1 MKTQNQHSEST
12 EPLPCVQ
19 TPVSGSTCIYGDCVV
34 EMKHFSDNFFQLAN
48 VDPPYFSGPEK
59 RGFYGKKISTT
70 NIKRVDYDKT
80 DTWEIPSVDYFN
92 ELFRV
97 SENQIIWGANY
108 FTFKNVKPFK
118 TPRRNEIDDFIKEN
132 PLGWIIWD
140 KCNGDN
146 TFNDYELAWSSFN
159 EPTYIYQFMWNGMM
173 QGLSENKGWIMQGN
187 KKLNQKRIHP
197 TEKPIKLYRYFLER
211 YSKPFWKVL
220 DTHLGSGSHRL
231 ASKDFQIQFYG
242 IEKNKTHFENQEKR
256 FLSLSSVLRL
266 DFAY

>member
-1 MKTQNQHSEST
+1 MKKLVPDSIS
-12 EPLPCVQ
+12 
-19 TPVSGSTCIYGDCVV
+19 IFGDCLQ
-34 EMKHFSDNFFQLAN
+34 ELPKFSNAFFNLAN

-70 NIKRVDYDKT
+70 KIKRREYDKT
-80 DTWEIPSVDYFN
+80 DTWEIPNEDYFN

-118 TPRRNEIDDFIKEN
+118 TPRRNEIEQFIIDN
-132 PLGWIIWD
+132 PFGWIIWD

-146 TFNDYELAWSSFN
+146 SFNDFELAWSSFN

-173 QGLSENKGWIMQGN
+173 QGVSENNGWIQQAN

-197 TEKPIKLYRYFLER
+197 TEKPIKLYRYFLNR
-211 YSKPFWKVL
+211 YCKKDWKIL
-220 DTHLGSGSHRL
+220 DTHLGSGSHRI
-231 ASKDFQIQFYG
+231 ASYDLGFDFYG
-242 IEKNKTHFENQEKR
+242 IEKNETHFKNQEIR
-256 FLSLSSVLRL
+256 FKFFSSSLKIPFVENI
-266 DFAY
+266 

>member
-1 MKTQNQHSEST
+1 MST
-12 EPLPCVQ
+12 
-19 TPVSGSTCIYGDCVV
+19 STSFFGDCVPK
-34 EMKHFSDNFFQLAN
+34 MKHFLDKEFHLAP

-59 RGFYGKKISTT
+59 RGFYGKAISTT

-80 DTWEIPSVDYFN
+80 DTWEIPTEEYFD

-108 FTFKNVKPFK
+108 FTFKNVVPFK
-118 TPRRNEIDDFIKEN
+118 TPRRNEIEQFIKEN
-132 PLGWIIWD
+132 PTGWIIWD
-140 KCNGDN
+140 KCNGN
-146 TFNDYELAWSSFN
+146 NSFNDYELAWTSFN

-197 TEKPIKLYRYFLER
+197 TEKPIKLYRYFLNR
-211 YSKPFWKVL
+211 YAKPGMKVL

-231 ASKDFQIQFYG
+231 ASYDLEIEFYG
-242 IEKNKTHFENQEKR
+242 IEKNYTHFMNQEKR
-256 FLSLSSVLRL
+256 FLEHKKVLKNVL
-266 DFAY
+266 KMELEF